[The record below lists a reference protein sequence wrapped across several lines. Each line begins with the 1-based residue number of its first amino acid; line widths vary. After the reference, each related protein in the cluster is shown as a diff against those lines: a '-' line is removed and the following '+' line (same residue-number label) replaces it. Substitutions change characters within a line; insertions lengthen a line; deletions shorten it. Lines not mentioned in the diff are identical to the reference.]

1 MDFNTPSRRSVASTN
16 LRFGGTVHKPR
27 WEKEL
32 EQKLQDRPGFYQL
45 LGELREEFHLPSKE
59 VVDELLQ
66 NQQKTNVD
74 EESGGYV
81 KPISFDLFKEL
92 ICAEG
97 CSTEAPGNLS
107 GVSLQDTSAQD
118 EKNEDATPAAFQERV
133 RIRDNDARLLFTLEL
148 MCNYRSSVI
157 VLPDMAVKYDGIDE
171 FRVENVE
178 NEIRE
183 EYSKY
188 GQVTDV
194 VMVQE
199 IQSPHTVKI
208 FVRFVEPLQAEEARI
223 DGRFFDGRTV
233 VSQSYDPY
241 QTVFGHDDLR
251 G

>member
-32 EQKLQDRPGFYQL
+32 EQKLQ
-45 LGELREEFHLPSKE
+45 E

-92 ICAEG
+92 ICAE
-97 CSTEAPGNLS
+97 
-107 GVSLQDTSAQD
+107 
-118 EKNEDATPAAFQERV
+118 
-133 RIRDNDARLLFTLEL
+133 
-148 MCNYRSSVI
+148 
-157 VLPDMAVKYDGIDE
+157 
-171 FRVENVE
+171 
-178 NEIRE
+178 
-183 EYSKY
+183 
-188 GQVTDV
+188 
-194 VMVQE
+194 
-199 IQSPHTVKI
+199 
-208 FVRFVEPLQAEEARI
+208 AEEARI

>member
-1 MDFNTPSRRSVASTN
+1 MDFFDTPSRRSGASTN
-16 LRFGGTVHKPR
+16 LRLGGTVHKPR

-45 LGELREEFHLPSKE
+45 LDELREEFHLPSKK

-74 EESGGYV
+74 EESGRCV
-81 KPISFDLFKEL
+81 KPMSFDLFKEL
-92 ICAEG
+92 IGAEDP
-97 CSTEAPGNLS
+97 SSVQN
-107 GVSLQDTSAQD
+107 DM
-118 EKNEDATPAAFQERV
+118 NEDATPTAFQEGV
-133 RIRDNDARLLFTLEL
+133 RIRDNDARLLFTQEL

-157 VLPDMAVKYDGIDE
+157 VLPKMAVKHEGLDE

-223 DGRFFDGRTV
+223 DGRFFNGRTI

-241 QTVFGHDDLR
+241 QTVFDHDDLR
-251 G
+251 R